1 MGSNPTAVSRA
12 CLSPAPTRCLGGA
25 WLRDAVCGFAGP
37 LWHSGQHFLHASSC
51 TAPRG
56 STCDSRSC
64 TSFAIRRH
72 PARCGCLRNAPDEAL
87 RGFEPRLLDSESRV
101 LTVTPQGQ
109 LKATRS
115 PQYLPSNLQRKQHW
129 QSRRRRHRRHRS
141 SIRILCGHIRIGF
154 QVRFWAPP
162 PLSTRGGAWLRD
174 NAVCAYLTLQKP
186 CTETQT
192 VWPSGLRRWLQAPVR
207 KGVGSNPTA
216 ANWRTKT

>member
-1 MGSNPTAVSRA
+1 MLIDMTGK
-12 CLSPAPTRCLGGA
+12 
-25 WLRDAVCGFAGP
+25 
-37 LWHSGQHFLHASSC
+37 
-51 TAPRG
+51 
-56 STCDSRSC
+56 
-64 TSFAIRRH
+64 TS
-72 PARCGCLRNAPDEAL
+72 

-101 LTVTPQGQ
+101 LTATPQGQ

-141 SIRILCGHIRIGF
+141 SIRILCERIRIGF

-216 ANWRTKT
+216 VSRACLSPAPTRCLGGAWLRDDAVRGGVRTLEFAKKNNLAQTDRQFGRVV